1 MKYLVNVHYEGGYL
15 FEIEADNEE
24 KAKKLAEELFDE
36 LSSEE
41 LVNNLSGIFVD
52 YYVKNLK

>member
-1 MKYLVNVHYEGGYL
+1 MKYLVNVHYEGGWQ

-24 KAKKLAEELFDE
+24 QAKELAEERFDE

-41 LVNNLSGIFVD
+41 LVNNLAGIFVD
-52 YYVKNLK
+52 DCYVKN

>member
-1 MKYLVNVHYEGGYL
+1 MKYLVNIHYEGGWQ

-24 KAKKLAEELFDE
+24 QAKELAEERFDE

-41 LVNNLSGIFVD
+41 LVNNLAGIFVD
-52 YYVKNLK
+52 DCYAKN

>member
-52 YYVKNLK
+52 YYVKN

>member
-1 MKYLVNVHYEGGYL
+1 MKYLVNVHYDGGWQ

-24 KAKKLAEELFDE
+24 QAKELAEERFGE

-41 LVNNLSGIFVD
+41 LVNNLADIFVD
-52 YYVKNLK
+52 DCYAKN